1 MGMRATLIEL
11 DTLVPAGAWYAPY
24 RGRRLWCQ
32 AARELMGQEGWLVL
46 PGQGVSGC
54 DVHECIAL
62 EHAWQVRE
70 GEVEL
75 SLVEVTAAARQ
86 GALGLEAPR
95 A

>member
-1 MGMRATLIEL
+1 
-11 DTLVPAGAWYAPY
+11 
-24 RGRRLWCQ
+24 
-32 AARELMGQEGWLVL
+32 MGQEGWLVL

-75 SLVEVTAAARQ
+75 VLREVTSPVTQ
-86 GALGLEAPR
+86 PGLDV
-95 A
+95 